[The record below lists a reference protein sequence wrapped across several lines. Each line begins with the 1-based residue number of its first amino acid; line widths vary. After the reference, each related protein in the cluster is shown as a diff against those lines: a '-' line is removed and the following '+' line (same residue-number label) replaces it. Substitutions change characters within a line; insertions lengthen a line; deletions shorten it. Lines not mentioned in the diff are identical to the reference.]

1 LLNNVAACCLSD
13 TEIFPERLPSARFP
27 AVNVSGLWCTV
38 LMNAPL
44 LDPGPDPHPYGEAL
58 GVVEMLERRQREMD
72 AARVTLIAAALDQV
86 VEAAGSS
93 GSREIAYR
101 ALRAELATALGQSEH
116 LVEQQMSLAHSLTN
130 EYHDVHEALDHG
142 EIAYAHARVIV
153 DAGTVI
159 GSGRAAETVARRAGY
174 LHEVL
179 ATASRET
186 PNRLRPIARALAE
199 SWAEST
205 VEQRHREARARRH
218 VALVDED
225 DGMALLMARLPAV
238 EAHAAFDR
246 LTRIAQACARGERV
260 VRDLAAPSTV
270 AAGTKAADTG
280 AASATEADTAEAGA
294 TEADTAEADTVA
306 ASATATGTAADTA
319 AAPSTASRTRDQLRA
334 DVLADLL
341 LSSDEHTLFAGDAAE
356 SIRARVQIVI
366 SADALRGESG
376 GEARTTADHGT
387 HRGADHGTHRE
398 KDCGTHRG
406 TRHGPGHGSALDT
419 PRKTEHTTHGKV
431 HGETP
436 GETGAEAGG
445 GATCEL
451 LGYGAIDRGDGRR
464 LAGGAPGW
472 DRVLV
477 EPATGSVLSV
487 DRYRPSEQM
496 RRTLGARD
504 RHCRFPGCRVP
515 VSRCD
520 LDHTVDAALG
530 GATATDNLAHLCRGH
545 HVLKHHS
552 DWTVTQQAGGEL
564 RWTSPA
570 GRTYVDRPERFG
582 GSCRPRRP
590 ERDGKPPEQA
600 RSPLLRAV
608 RAVRFARVD
617 DSVAAF

>member
-1 LLNNVAACCLSD
+1 
-13 TEIFPERLPSARFP
+13 
-27 AVNVSGLWCTV
+27 
-38 LMNAPL
+38 MNAPL
-44 LDPGPDPHPYGEAL
+44 LDPGPDPHPYGEVL

-116 LVEQQMSLAHSLTN
+116 LVEQQMSLAHSLTH

-153 DAGTVI
+153 DSGTVI
-159 GSGRAAETVARRAGY
+159 GAGDAPETVARREGY
-174 LHEVL
+174 MRDVL
-179 ATASRET
+179 EIAVRET
-186 PNRLRPIARALAE
+186 PNRLRPTARSLAE
-199 SWAEST
+199 RWSET
-205 VEQRHREARARRH
+205 GIEERHRGARARRS
-218 VALVDED
+218 VMLVGRE
-225 DGMALLMARLPAV
+225 DGMADLIAHLPAV
-238 EAHAAFDR
+238 EAQAVFDR
-246 LTRIAQACARGERV
+246 VTRIAQACERGERV

-270 AAGTKAADTG
+270 AADATAGDTG
-280 AASATEADTAEAGA
+280 AAGATEPDTAEAG
-294 TEADTAEADTVA
+294 TLA
-306 ASATATGTAADTA
+306 AGTA

-376 GEARTTADHGT
+376 GEARATADHGT
-387 HRGADHGTHRE
+387 HRG
-398 KDCGTHRG
+398 THRG
-406 TRHGPGHGSALDT
+406 PGRGPALET
-419 PRKTEHTTHGKV
+419 PRKTEHGTHGEV

-451 LGYGAIDRGDGRR
+451 LGYGAIDRGAGRR